1 MTFSSG
7 KNDLG
12 IDDTISILI
21 YVMIKAKPKNIFS
34 NSKFCQL
41 FLNPGLAKKLYG
53 ILMSQIEMIKN
64 IIYNMK
70 YTDLIGVT
78 EEEFG
83 KDDEE

>member
-1 MTFSSG
+1 
-7 KNDLG
+7 
-12 IDDTISILI
+12 
-21 YVMIKAKPKNIFS
+21 
-34 NSKFCQL
+34 
-41 FLNPGLAKKLYG
+41 
-53 ILMSQIEMIKN
+53 MSQIEMIKN